1 MRLQHRAGRRS
12 GRGRGTRPG
21 TERTASASAQ
31 AASPRARALGGG
43 VLKDGAAGLALQ
55 LLRPAH
61 GLPCPGPA
69 VHPVDARGGQTG
81 W

>member
-1 MRLQHRAGRRS
+1 
-12 GRGRGTRPG
+12 
-21 TERTASASAQ
+21 
-31 AASPRARALGGG
+31 LGGG